1 MKVKSNLPFIH
12 WFFVWITYMLCLAL
26 LLSYLAPICDP
37 DKFWIIAFFG
47 LSYPFILLANILIT
61 LFWLFRK
68 RWNILLPLA
77 CISLGWGILNKNFGL
92 HKNTNA
98 FEVKKPDA
106 IRIMSYNVHNFK
118 RYGAKNDISTKRE
131 ILAII
136 KEQKP
141 DIIGLQE
148 FYTRPNGQYDMK
160 DSLIKIIGRQHYF
173 FVPIIFNDSES
184 IGIALF
190 SKYPIIGKGLIHIAD
205 KGSENS
211 CIYIDVKKGDKVFRV
226 YSVHLQS
233 IGFEGEDYKYIKNIS
248 NQLTT
253 NITPAK
259 RMGGKLKIAFVKRSR
274 QVKLIKE
281 HTNNCPYPYIISG
294 DFNDTPTSF
303 AVNEMG
309 RGLRNA
315 FEQKGI
321 GLGKTY
327 NGSFPNYQI
336 DYIFTSPHFNILNY
350 QLIEKKLSDHYPIWS
365 DLELN

>member
-1 MKVKSNLPFIH
+1 MMVKSSLPFLH
-12 WFFVWITYMLCLAL
+12 RFFVWITYILCLSL
-26 LLSYLAPICDP
+26 LLSYLAPKCDP

-47 LSYPFILLANILIT
+47 LSYPFILLATILIT

-68 RWNILLPLA
+68 RWIALLPIA
-77 CISLGWGILNKNFGL
+77 YIALGWGILNKNFGL
-92 HKNTNA
+92 HKSDGALLPKTENS
-98 FEVKKPDA
+98 

-118 RYGAKNDISTKRE
+118 RYGAKNDISTKHD
-131 ILAII
+131 ILTII
-136 KEQKP
+136 RDQQP

-160 DSLIKIIGRQHYF
+160 DSLTKIIGHRHYF

-190 SKYPIIGKGLIHIAD
+190 SKFPIIDKGFIHIAD

-211 CIYIDVKKGDKVFRV
+211 CIYIDIKKGMKVFRV

-253 NITPAK
+253 NISPAK
-259 RMGGKLKIAFVKRSR
+259 RLGGKLKTAFIKRSR
-274 QVKLIKE
+274 QVKLIKK
-281 HTNNCPYPYIISG
+281 HADNCPYPYIISG
-294 DFNDTPTSF
+294 DFNDTPASF
-303 AVNEMG
+303 AVNEIG
-309 RGLRNA
+309 RGLKNA

-336 DYIFTSPHFNILNY
+336 DYIFTSPEFNILNY
-350 QLIEKKLSDHYPIWS
+350 QIIEKKLSDHYPIWS

>member
-1 MKVKSNLPFIH
+1 MKVKSSLPFLH
-12 WFFVWITYMLCLAL
+12 WFFVWITYIFCLAL
-26 LLSYLAPICDP
+26 LLSYLAPTCDP
-37 DKFWIIAFFG
+37 EKLWLISFFG

-68 RWNILLPLA
+68 RWNALLPIA
-77 CISLGWGILNKNFGL
+77 CIALGWGIFNKNFGL
-92 HKNTNA
+92 HKSNGVLLIKDAN
-98 FEVKKPDA
+98 A
-106 IRIMSYNVHNFK
+106 IRIMTYNVHNFK
-118 RYGAKNDISTKRE
+118 RYGANNDISTKHE
-131 ILAII
+131 ILSII

-160 DSLIKIIGRQHYF
+160 DSLTKIIGHQHYF
-173 FVPIIFNDSES
+173 FVPIIFNERES
-184 IGIALF
+184 IGIAIF
-190 SKYPIIGKGLIHIAD
+190 SKYQIIGKGFITIAD

-211 CIYIDVKKGDKVFRV
+211 CIFIDVKKGKKIFRI
-226 YSVHLQS
+226 YNVHLQS
-233 IGFEGEDYKYIKNIS
+233 IGFEGPDYKYIKDIS

-253 NITPAK
+253 NISPAK
-259 RMGGKLKIAFVKRSR
+259 RMGVKLKSAFIKRSR

-281 HTNNCPYPYIISG
+281 HAKNCPYPYIISG

-309 RGLRNA
+309 KGLKNA

-336 DYIFTSPHFNILNY
+336 DYILTSPEFNILNY
-350 QLIEKKLSDHYPIWS
+350 QIIEKKLSDHYPIRS